1 MAADST
7 KEKFSNSCK
16 EKGKAVSRHKYCS
29 LSPLSSHHYSP
40 LLSTCLGHQT
50 SFSVSYNF
58 SHKAYSFEWTIS
70 QIKEIR
76 YTGFS

>member
-1 MAADST
+1 MAHSP
-7 KEKFSNSCK
+7 KEKLSDSCK
-16 EKGKAVSRHKYCS
+16 EKEKAVSRHKYCS
-29 LSPLSSHHYSP
+29 LSPLSSHHYLP
-40 LLSTCLGHQT
+40 LLSTCLRHET

-58 SHKAYSFEWTIS
+58 SNKAYSFEWIIS

>member
-7 KEKFSNSCK
+7 KEKFSDSCK
-16 EKGKAVSRHKYCS
+16 EIGKAVSRHKYCS

-40 LLSTCLGHQT
+40 LLSTCLGHET

-58 SHKAYSFEWTIS
+58 SPKAYSFE
-70 QIKEIR
+70 
-76 YTGFS
+76 